1 MKEKCALVPVDN
13 ELLKV
18 KMRGNFR
25 FLYMEVILHT
35 CTTYLYLLLIP
46 ENLLIFTM

>member
-18 KMRGNFR
+18 SRLSRILKKGNN
-25 FLYMEVILHT
+25 
-35 CTTYLYLLLIP
+35 YLTWSVQNI
-46 ENLLIFTM
+46 NFDA